1 MHLLTGIG
9 IKGNTLPLHIKHA
22 EDKKN
27 KPKKKMMKLGKVLA
41 INLRVKCCMEKCRGN
56 SGILLHCECKS
67 DQTAQL

>member
-27 KPKKKMMKLGKVLA
+27 KPKKKNDEARKSISHQSSSKMLYGEVSGKQRHPPAL
-41 INLRVKCCMEKCRGN
+41 
-56 SGILLHCECKS
+56 
-67 DQTAQL
+67 